1 MVTYLDIELR
11 LRKLSGRLTVAR
23 ILLILGWIAVLA
35 SLPMG
40 MFADEFA
47 YPWGVAKVYPTWT
60 IITSPYLV
68 FFTIPLFL
76 GLAAG
81 TVAGAMRYRVRR
93 SWPFWVCRASTVGLL
108 LENLTA
114 AGAVCL
120 IALFHHPSSGATN
133 ASRALSASE
142 GGGFGAFFLALG
154 SLLIGLSP
162 WIIPIPRR
170 KSVSPSEGSA
180 PSTGG
185 E

>member
-1 MVTYLDIELR
+1 MNTDWETALYQKKLWPR
-11 LRKLSGRLTVAR
+11 LAIAR
-23 ILLILGWIAVLA
+23 ILLVLGWMAVLA

-40 MFADEFA
+40 MFADGFA
-47 YPWGVAKVYPTWT
+47 YPWGGAKVYSTWT
-60 IITSPYLV
+60 VVTSPYLV
-68 FFTIPLFL
+68 IFTIPLFL

-81 TVAGAMRYRVRR
+81 TMAGAMCYRVRR
-93 SWPFWVCRASTVGLL
+93 SWLFWVCRASTVGLL

-120 IALFHHPSSGATN
+120 IAFFHQPSSGATN

-142 GGGFGAFFLALG
+142 GGGFGAFFLAFG

-162 WIIPIPRR
+162 WIIPIRRR
-170 KSVSPSEGSA
+170 KSLSPPGGPA
-180 PSTGG
+180 PAIGG